1 MDPRLAEG
9 HMKNMGAR
17 LAEHPY
23 DHMARPSD
31 TITPLLHAVT
41 ETCFPHSGC
50 AIYASPYDNIWTR
63 KIRQYMDLKY
73 NNKIYSTSTRF
84 NE

>member
-31 TITPLLHAVT
+31 AITPLLHAVT
-41 ETCFPHSGC
+41 EKCYPQYDHIAGVPYMRVHTI
-50 AIYASPYDNIWTR
+50 IYGLAKYDNICT
-63 KIRQYMDLKY
+63 
-73 NNKIYSTSTRF
+73 
-84 NE
+84 